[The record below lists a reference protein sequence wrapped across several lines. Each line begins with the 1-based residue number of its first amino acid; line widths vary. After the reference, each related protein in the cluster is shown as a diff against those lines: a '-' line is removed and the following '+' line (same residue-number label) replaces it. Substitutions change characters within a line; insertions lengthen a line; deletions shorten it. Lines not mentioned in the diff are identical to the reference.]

1 MSGGSSLPGLGLAGH
16 RVLVVED
23 EELIGMMLADLL
35 EDLGAAVAGPVGS
48 VAEAV
53 RLVEQEALTGA
64 LLDLSLRG
72 ETAYPVADRLQERGV
87 PYIFIT
93 GYGQGHLAPR
103 HALVP
108 ELSKPFGPDQLAGV
122 LAKAGW
128 AVRPG

>member
-1 MSGGSSLPGLGLAGH
+1 MSEAASLQGH

-35 EDLGAAVAGPVGS
+35 EELGAAVAGPVGS

-72 ETAYPVADRLQERGV
+72 ETAYPVADRLLERAV
-87 PYIFIT
+87 PYVFIT
-93 GYGQGHLAPR
+93 GYGQGHVAPR
-103 HALVP
+103 HAHVP
-108 ELSKPFGPDQLAGV
+108 VLTKPFGPDQLAGV
-122 LAKAGW
+122 LARAGW
-128 AVRPG
+128 AARPG

>member
-1 MSGGSSLPGLGLAGH
+1 MSGAAKLSGSRLAGH

-35 EDLGAAVAGPVGS
+35 EDLGAAVAGPVAS

-53 RLVEQEALTGA
+53 RLVEQEVLTGA

-103 HALVP
+103 HAQAPV
-108 ELSKPFGPDQLAGV
+108 LSKPFGPDQLASV
-122 LAKAGW
+122 LAEAGW
-128 AVRPG
+128 AQRPA